1 MNWLP
6 TISDIRFYQET
17 GWFVSPEI
25 LPHHV
30 LDAAEEGIH
39 NYYNGQNDNEISEL
53 ARKFDWK
60 SEHGNILRL
69 NNYISLQVAS
79 VQKLVNLPTIGR
91 TAGLLARTQAIR
103 LYKDSSIL
111 KPPSLDSVHTKVGWH
126 TDRSYWNMC
135 TSDHML
141 TAWIPFQDSNVD
153 NGSLCVIDGSHRWP
167 LRHDMRTFNDQETE
181 GLIENF
187 IGEYGPTKKRVLE
200 VKRGQVSFH
209 DCRLLHGS
217 MENIS
222 DSDRLVL
229 AIHLQ
234 PDDNRH
240 RIFSEGS
247 NAPLV
252 HLNDL
257 LCRKLP
263 NGMPDYTDPEIFP
276 ELWHQKK

>member
-1 MNWLP
+1 
-6 TISDIRFYQET
+6 
-17 GWFVSPEI
+17 
-25 LPHHV
+25 
-30 LDAAEEGIH
+30 
-39 NYYNGQNDNEISEL
+39 
-53 ARKFDWK
+53 
-60 SEHGNILRL
+60 
-69 NNYISLQVAS
+69 
-79 VQKLVNLPTIGR
+79 
-91 TAGLLARTQAIR
+91 
-103 LYKDSSIL
+103 
-111 KPPSLDSVHTKVGWH
+111 
-126 TDRSYWNMC
+126 
-135 TSDHML
+135 
-141 TAWIPFQDSNVD
+141 
-153 NGSLCVIDGSHRWP
+153 
-167 LRHDMRTFNDQETE
+167 MRTFNDQETE